1 MERRVAGV
9 ATVVLV
15 ITTIG
20 ACAGVISVLIPEV
33 AGLDGAETTPE
44 SAASNDWH
52 AAVAGV
58 ELVALGLVVVLG
70 VGGALAWYLR
80 DAQTTGV
87 DSETTSEQ
95 AVDTPT
101 ADTGQDQ
108 TPTTDEQ
115 SDEQRVLELLEE
127 NDGRMKQAK
136 IVEHTDWSKS
146 KVSMLLSEMES
157 DGEISKLRVGR
168 ENLISLAGEE
178 PEAAGS
184 PFEELQE

>member
-1 MERRVAGV
+1 MQRRVAGV

-15 ITTIG
+15 VTTIG
-20 ACAGVISVLIPEV
+20 AWAGVIAAAVSGV
-33 AGLDGAETTPE
+33 ASLDGAEATPE
-44 SAASNDWH
+44 SVASNDWH

-58 ELVALGLVVVLG
+58 ELAAIGLVVMLG
-70 VGGALAWYLR
+70 LGGALAWYLR
-80 DAQTTGV
+80 DAQTAGV
-87 DSETTSEQ
+87 DDETTSER
-95 AVDTPT
+95 AVGAST
-101 ADTGQDQ
+101 ADAGQEQ

-115 SDEQRVLELLEE
+115 SDEQRVVELLEE
-127 NDGRMKQAK
+127 NDGQMKQAK

-157 DGEISKLRVGR
+157 DDEISKLRVGR